1 VELPRIPIGAAGE
14 WAIAQLTSSLGS
26 LLGAAGVMIV
36 GMSHGVRIALLA
48 VPPWLLIAAAASLAW
63 WLAGRGLAAFGAV
76 SLAAVWNLELWEAT
90 VVTFSLVATAAL
102 LSLLVAL
109 PLGVLMAER
118 RGAARALGP
127 VLDFLQ
133 TMPRFIYLIPAV
145 IVFGIDTV
153 GGVAATMTLAVPPAA
168 RLTALGIG
176 RVEREVMEAGEAFG
190 CTPWQLLWKIKLP
203 LAMPSILLG
212 VNQCI
217 MMALS
222 MVVIAAMIG
231 AGGLGAVILTGIARL
246 DAGLGFEAGLAVV
259 ILAILIDRTTKAFVT
274 RQARRL
280 GARATAF

>member
-1 VELPRIPIGAAGE
+1 VELPRIPVGSAGE
-14 WAIAQLTSSLGS
+14 WAIAQLTGGLGPV
-26 LLGAAGVMIV
+26 LGAAAVVIV
-36 GMSHGVRIALLA
+36 GMTHGVRAVLLA
-48 VPPWLLIAAAASLAW
+48 VPPWLLIAAAAGLAW
-63 WLAGRGLAAFGAV
+63 WLAGRALSAFGAV
-76 SLAAVWNLELWEAT
+76 SLATVWNLELWEAT
-90 VVTFSLVATAAL
+90 VVTFSLVLTAAL

-109 PLGVLMAER
+109 PLGVIMAQH

-127 VLDFLQ
+127 TLDFLQ

-176 RVEREVMEAGEAFG
+176 RVEREVTEAGEAFG

-246 DAGLGFEAGLAVV
+246 DAGLGFEAGLGVV
-259 ILAILIDRTTKAFVT
+259 ILAILIDRTTRAFVA
-274 RQARRL
+274 RRARRL
-280 GARATAF
+280 GIRAPTL

>member
-1 VELPRIPIGAAGE
+1 MELAKIPVGPAGE
-14 WAIAQLTSSLGS
+14 WAITHVTTALGP
-26 LLGAAGVMIV
+26 LLGVAGVLVV
-36 GMSHGVRIALLA
+36 GMSHGIRSTLLA
-48 VPPWLLIAAAASLAW
+48 VSPWILIAAAAGVAW
-63 WLAGRGLAAFGAV
+63 WLAGRALAAFGAV

-90 VVTFSLVATAAL
+90 VVTFSLVVTAAL

-109 PLGVLMAER
+109 PLGVVMAESR
-118 RGAARALGP
+118 RAARALRP

-153 GGVAATMTLAVPPAA
+153 GGVVATMTLAIPPAA

-203 LAMPSILLG
+203 LATPAILLG

-259 ILAILIDRTTKAFVT
+259 ILAILIDRTTKAFVA

-280 GARATAF
+280 GARAPVS